1 MKAALFI
8 AVLVALIAFARAQ
21 GGPPPCQ
28 KYKIQ
33 MFGGQH
39 GLEQYP
45 YNRELSNVKDLQG
58 VRAMITLF
66 DEEGMEEGI
75 IYFVND
81 EYLRSVPV
89 NEYPALPGKVQI
101 SAQPYSQFNNV
112 LSTVASCVARVT
124 VEFKPECTESQ
135 KGVTVVNFAN

>member
-39 GLEQYP
+39 GNSPPTPSSSLCFFFLFFIITSCSSAELDEAGGEGLEQYP

-89 NEYPALPGKVQI
+89 NEYPALPGM
-101 SAQPYSQFNNV
+101 PPPSQ
-112 LSTVASCVARVT
+112 SKTS
-124 VEFKPECTESQ
+124 
-135 KGVTVVNFAN
+135 

>member
-21 GGPPPCQ
+21 GGPPTCQ

-39 GLEQYP
+39 GNSPQPPLLVLASFFFLFFIITSCSSAEVEEAGGEGLEQYP

-66 DEEGMEEGI
+66 DEEGVEEGI

-89 NEYPALPGKVQI
+89 NEYPALPGMPPTPPK
-101 SAQPYSQFNNV
+101 A
-112 LSTVASCVARVT
+112 
-124 VEFKPECTESQ
+124 KPRT
-135 KGVTVVNFAN
+135 